1 MNGLLLVVG
10 IILIV
15 SIVIGYMRGFLK
27 IVASLAATIAIV
39 VLVGF
44 LTPYVS
50 QAIRNVTPL
59 EETMQRKCI
68 DMLTPEGADSEEV
81 LAGDLSRD
89 NQISLIEESRLP
101 KMFQEMLLS
110 NNNNEV
116 YEALGVTSFAE
127 YVGTYF
133 AKVIS
138 DIAAFLVTLLIVTI
152 IVRTALCIIGI
163 IGKLPVIG
171 GMNRIAGGIIG
182 IGTGLII
189 VWVLFLVITVF
200 YDNSV
205 SRACMEDIANNKILQ
220 VLYDSNL
227 LMKYVMKF

>member
-101 KMFQEMLLS
+101 KMFQDMLLS

-171 GMNRIAGGIIG
+171 GMNRIAGGVIG

>member
-171 GMNRIAGGIIG
+171 GMNRIAGGVIG

-220 VLYDSNL
+220 VLYDSNV

>member
-171 GMNRIAGGIIG
+171 GMNRIAGGVIG

>member
-68 DMLTPEGADSEEV
+68 DMLTPEGVDSEEV

-171 GMNRIAGGIIG
+171 GMNRIAGGVIG

>member
-10 IILIV
+10 IVFVV

-27 IVASLAATIAIV
+27 IVASLAATIATV

-44 LTPYVS
+44 LAPYVS
-50 QAIRNVTPL
+50 EAIRNVTPL
-59 EETMQRKCI
+59 EETMKQKCI
-68 DMLTPEGADSEEV
+68 DMLTPDGADSGAV
-81 LAGDLSRD
+81 LEGNLSLD
-89 NQISLIEESRLP
+89 NQISLIEESKIP
-101 KMFQEMLLS
+101 KMFQEMLLE
-110 NNNNEV
+110 NNNDEV
-116 YEALGVTSFAE
+116 YAMLGVTSFAE

-138 DIAAFLVTLLIVTI
+138 DIAAFLVTFLIVTI
-152 IVRTALCIIGI
+152 IVRTVLCVVGV
-163 IGKLPVIG
+163 IGKLPIIG
-171 GMNRIAGGIIG
+171 GMNRVAGGIIG

-189 VWVLFLVITVF
+189 VWVLFLIITIF
-200 YDNSV
+200 YDNSI

>member
-1 MNGLLLVVG
+1 MNGLFLVVG

-171 GMNRIAGGIIG
+171 GMNRIAGGVIG

>member
-116 YEALGVTSFAE
+116 YEALGVTTFAE

-171 GMNRIAGGIIG
+171 GMNRIAGGVIG

>member
-10 IILIV
+10 IVFVV

-27 IVASLAATIAIV
+27 IVASLAATIATV

-44 LTPYVS
+44 LAPYVS
-50 QAIRNVTPL
+50 EAIRNVTPL
-59 EETMQRKCI
+59 EETMKQKCI
-68 DMLTPEGADSEEV
+68 DMLTPDGADSGAV
-81 LAGDLSRD
+81 LEGNLSID
-89 NQISLIEESRLP
+89 NQISLIEESKIP
-101 KMFQEMLLS
+101 KMFQEMLLE
-110 NNNNEV
+110 NNNDEV
-116 YEALGVTSFAE
+116 YAMLGVTSFAE

-138 DIAAFLVTLLIVTI
+138 DIAAFLVTFLIVTI
-152 IVRTALCIIGI
+152 IVRTVLCVVGV
-163 IGKLPVIG
+163 IGKLPIIG
-171 GMNRIAGGIIG
+171 GMNRVAGGIIG

-189 VWVLFLVITVF
+189 VWVLFLIITVF
-200 YDNSV
+200 YDNSI

-227 LMKYVMKF
+227 LMKYSGRS

>member
-27 IVASLAATIAIV
+27 IIASLAATIAIV

-68 DMLTPEGADSEEV
+68 DMLTPEGADSEAV
-81 LAGDLSRD
+81 LEGDLSRD

-171 GMNRIAGGIIG
+171 GMNRIAGGVIG

-200 YDNSV
+200 YDNSI
-205 SRACMEDIANNKILQ
+205 SRACMDDIANNKILQ